1 MTDVV
6 QEIKKSEK
14 KKKTD
19 VKKTA
24 VKKNAVKKT
33 AVKSTKSD
41 ATLLKD
47 AKKRIMSRQKKTK
60 KDSKKEGKVKVK
72 TTKKNPKKRGVVYLG
87 HIPHGFYEEE
97 LRGFFS
103 QFGEVSRVKVSRSSK
118 TGKSKGYAFIEFAFN
133 DVAKIVA
140 ETMNNYLMF
149 ERLVKAQYIPP
160 EKVHSNT
167 FPIRFMTPEC
177 YPALVRRNRVL
188 SKQDKPVTEVNK
200 KKHRSRIQ
208 FKISR
213 AVSGLKE
220 LGIDHHPQIYDPEVG
235 ELQNES
241 ISLTNDDE
249 VPQLVAIQPST
260 TTENKPS
267 KKVGKALK
275 KDNVK
280 VKPTTDSTPTKPTNV
295 TADAVSVAVQPTTP
309 EKTSPK
315 ITRNQRKALLKKNK
329 DNAVEVK
336 PTKDSSP
343 AAPTEA
349 EKVLKLDQKASPKAN
364 NGSNT
369 KESPKGKRKSLAVTE
384 TNPAA
389 SVAVS
394 QSPSKRSK
402 LTTPAKADNT
412 PSKKDSKVSAKPS
425 PQPAKTSEKAKPK
438 TLEKATAP
446 SKLPVLRSVKG
457 KKSV

>member
-1 MTDVV
+1 
-6 QEIKKSEK
+6 
-14 KKKTD
+14 
-19 VKKTA
+19 
-24 VKKNAVKKT
+24 
-33 AVKSTKSD
+33 
-41 ATLLKD
+41 
-47 AKKRIMSRQKKTK
+47 
-60 KDSKKEGKVKVK
+60 
-72 TTKKNPKKRGVVYLG
+72 
-87 HIPHGFYEEE
+87 
-97 LRGFFS
+97 
-103 QFGEVSRVKVSRSSK
+103 
-118 TGKSKGYAFIEFAFN
+118 
-133 DVAKIVA
+133 
-140 ETMNNYLMF
+140 
-149 ERLVKAQYIPP
+149 
-160 EKVHSNT
+160 
-167 FPIRFMTPEC
+167 MTPEC

-208 FKISR
+208 FKIGR

-220 LGIDHHPQIYDPEVG
+220 LGIDHHPQIYDPEAG
-235 ELQNES
+235 QLQNES
-241 ISLTNDDE
+241 ISPTNDDE

-260 TTENKPS
+260 TTENKQS

-275 KDNVK
+275 KENVK
-280 VKPTTDSTPTKPTNV
+280 VKSTTDSTPTKPTNV
-295 TADAVSVAVQPTTP
+295 TADAVSVAIQPTTS

-329 DNAVEVK
+329 DNAVEEK
-336 PTKDSSP
+336 PTTDSSP

-364 NGSNT
+364 SGSNT

-402 LTTPAKADNT
+402 LATPSKADKT

-425 PQPAKTSEKAKPK
+425 PQPAKTSEKGKPK

-446 SKLPVLRSVKG
+446 SKLPLRSVKG